1 MAFGDLPEWIETR
14 YNNER
19 NYHSLFLNSQRLS
32 ITMRI
37 TQLEDLMIHE
47 DATKTTLQIWGSG
60 EELQKK
66 IMKIYNGLVKFG
78 AIFYVPDYYRD
89 NDPHII
95 VIRTPTYLLE
105 NGYV

>member
-1 MAFGDLPEWIETR
+1 MAFGDLPKWIETR

-19 NYHSLFLNSQRLS
+19 NYQALFLDSLKQYLS
-32 ITMRI
+32 ITPNQFRDLI
-37 TQLEDLMIHE
+37 TNK

-78 AIFYVPDYYRD
+78 SVFYVPDYYTN

-95 VIRTPTYLLE
+95 VIRTPQYMKE

>member
-1 MAFGDLPEWIETR
+1 
-14 YNNER
+14 
-19 NYHSLFLNSQRLS
+19 
-32 ITMRI
+32 MRI

-78 AIFYVPDYYRD
+78 AIFYLPDYYRD

-95 VIRTPTYLLE
+95 VIRTPNTYWRMDMSKQEIFSKEKL
-105 NGYV
+105 NG

>member
-1 MAFGDLPEWIETR
+1 MAFGDIPRYVETQPMT
-14 YNNER
+14 ER
-19 NYHSLFLNSQRLS
+19 DVPSLWTSSKKLKME
-32 ITMRI
+32 MRI

-78 AIFYVPDYYRD
+78 AIFYLPDYYRD

-95 VIRTPTYLLE
+95 VIRTPKYMEE

>member
-1 MAFGDLPEWIETR
+1 MAFGDIPRYVETR
-14 YNNER
+14 TMTER
-19 NYHSLFLNSQRLS
+19 DVPSTWTSSNKRYETIS
-32 ITMRI
+32 IDGFN
-37 TQLEDLMIHE
+37 DLMLNQ

-78 AIFYVPDYYRD
+78 AIFYLPDYYRD

-95 VIRTPTYLLE
+95 VIRTPKYLLE

>member
-14 YNNER
+14 YNNKI
-19 NYHSLFLNSQRLS
+19 NYRALFLNSQKLS

-37 TQLEDLMIHE
+37 TQLEDLMINE

-66 IMKIYNGLVKFG
+66 IMKIYNGLVKFN

-89 NDPHII
+89 NDPHIV

-105 NGYV
+105 NGYA

>member
-1 MAFGDLPEWIETR
+1 MAFGNTPEAIDIHYT
-14 YNNER
+14 NKI
-19 NYHSLFLNSQRLS
+19 NYKALFLDNGKVS

-78 AIFYVPDYYRD
+78 AIFYLPDYYRD

-95 VIRTPTYLLE
+95 VIRTPKYMEE